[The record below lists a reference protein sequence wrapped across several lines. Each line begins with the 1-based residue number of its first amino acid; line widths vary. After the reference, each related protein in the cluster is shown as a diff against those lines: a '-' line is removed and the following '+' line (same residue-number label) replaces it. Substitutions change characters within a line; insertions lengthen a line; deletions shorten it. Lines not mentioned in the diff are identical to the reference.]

1 MLFNKTNLT
10 RGSKFLG
17 NVGKY
22 AIEHP
27 SVTSSAFKL
36 MRDQDIPSSI
46 NFVTEVVKNGLTA
59 NQATKTPTFPV
70 QQQTNNNLDWNTL
83 YSQVYPN

>member
-1 MLFNKTNLT
+1 MLFNKASIN
-10 RGSKFLG
+10 RASKILG

-27 SVTSSAFKL
+27 AVSTATFKL
-36 MRDQDIPSSI
+36 LRDQDIPSAI
-46 NFVTEVVKNGLTA
+46 NLVTEAAKTA
-59 NQATKTPTFPV
+59 TMFPV

-83 YSQVYPN
+83 YSQVYGS